1 MQRIANVVL
10 GAYRTGSTRVV
21 GLRSCHFGKR
31 QAPDD
36 AAFSAATLDTLS

>member
-10 GAYRTGSTRVV
+10 GECRSGSTRVV

-36 AAFSAATLDTLS
+36 EEFAAATLDTLS